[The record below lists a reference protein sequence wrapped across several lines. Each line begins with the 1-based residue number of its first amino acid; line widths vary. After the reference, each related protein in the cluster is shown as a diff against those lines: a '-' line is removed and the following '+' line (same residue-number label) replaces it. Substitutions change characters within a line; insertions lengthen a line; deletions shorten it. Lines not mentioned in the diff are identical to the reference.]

1 MPQPMPT
8 ALGVLADQPR
18 VQAFL
23 ASALANGVAHAYL
36 FTGAPGSGMQEAATA
51 LAQGIV
57 CPNGGCGTCDE
68 CRRVARRTH
77 ADVHFLEPTGVSGYR
92 VEQVRDLIDDTLRA
106 PIRAASKVYVLDRA
120 DTLRDSSAN
129 ALLKTIEEPPA
140 GVVFILIAPS
150 TDAVLP
156 TIVSRCQVVP
166 FRALPPEVS
175 ERAVIQATGAESWQA
190 RLALAIARTP
200 REAIGFLNS
209 ASRRDVRRKTVSI
222 LTGIFD
228 YDSWDVLLAAKDLA
242 EAARIPL
249 EDVREAQKA
258 EAERAGEFLSA
269 SALRSME
276 DANKRAL
283 TARERAGMAEI
294 LAAGE
299 AVLRDALICCDG
311 IDERVVNEDM
321 SDAVVRLAARTCTEN
336 VLIAL
341 GACNDAARKLDA
353 NVSPQLVLED
363 WLLSI
368 KEALACPR

>member
-1 MPQPMPT
+1 METRVPA
-8 ALGVLADQPR
+8 ALDVLADQPR

-23 ASALANGVAHAYL
+23 ASALEGGVAHAYL
-36 FTGAPGSGMQEAATA
+36 FTGAPGTGKHDAALA

-57 CPNGGCGTCDE
+57 CPNGGDGTCDE
-68 CRRVARRTH
+68 CRRVARHTH
-77 ADVHFLEPTGVSGYR
+77 SDVHFLEPLGVSGYR
-92 VEQVRDLIDDTLRA
+92 VEQVRELIDDTMRA
-106 PIRAASKVYVLDRA
+106 PVRANAKVYVVDRA

-150 TDAVLP
+150 AESVLP

-166 FRALPPEVS
+166 FRTLAPEVS
-175 ERAVIQATGAESWQA
+175 ARAVIRATGAEPWQA

-200 REAIGFLNS
+200 RAAVDFLNS
-209 ASRRDVRRKTVSI
+209 ASRRDVRRRTVSTF
-222 LTGIFD
+222 TGIFD
-228 YDSWDVLLAAKDLA
+228 FDSWDVLLAAKDLA

-249 EDVREAQKA
+249 EDVREAQK
-258 EAERAGEFLSA
+258 EQTERASEFLSA
-269 SALRSME
+269 GALRSME

-283 TARERAGMAEI
+283 TARERMGMMEI

-299 AVLRDALICCDG
+299 SVLRDLLILCSR
-311 IDERVVNEDM
+311 IDEKIVNEDV
-321 SDAVVRLAARTCTEN
+321 SDGIARLAARTCTEN
-336 VLIAL
+336 VLRAL
-341 GACNDAARKLDA
+341 ELCGDAARKLDA

>member
-1 MPQPMPT
+1 MTQPMPT

-23 ASALANGVAHAYL
+23 ASALAGGVAHAYL
-36 FTGAPGSGMQEAATA
+36 FTGAPGCGMQEAAVA
-51 LAQGIV
+51 LAQGLV
-57 CPNGGCGTCDE
+57 CANGGCGACDE
-68 CRRVARRTH
+68 CRRVTRKTH
-77 ADVHFLEPTGVSGYR
+77 PDVHFLEPTGVSGYR

-106 PIRAASKVYVLDRA
+106 PIRARVKVYVVDRA

-150 TDAVLP
+150 AEAVLP
-156 TIVSRCQVVP
+156 TIASRCQVVP
-166 FRALPPEVS
+166 FRTLPPEVG
-175 ERAVIQATGAESWQA
+175 ERAVIQATGAEPWQA
-190 RLALAIARTP
+190 HLAIAVARTP
-200 REAIGFLNS
+200 REAVGFLNS
-209 ASRRDVRRKTVSI
+209 ASRRDVRRKVVRTI
-222 LTGIFD
+222 TGILD

-258 EAERAGEFLSA
+258 ETERAGEFLSA
-269 SALRSME
+269 SALRSVE

-294 LAAGE
+294 IAAGE
-299 AVLRDALICCDG
+299 ALLRDVLICCTG
-311 IDERVVNEDM
+311 IDEQIVNEDVA
-321 SDAVVRLAARTCTEN
+321 DAVGRLAARTCTEN
-336 VLIAL
+336 ALTAL
-341 GACNDAARKLDA
+341 GACADAMRKLDA
-353 NVSPQLVLED
+353 SVSPQLVLED
-363 WLLSI
+363 WLLLI